1 MLVISLDISAALNGI
16 ELGFSTVGP
25 IRERRTEF
33 LIRHALGIL
42 NILVAAY
49 LCRKT
54 SDLALFVMY
63 SLPSWTNVS
72 FLMLAVFLPLNDL
85 IVLQILWGIELESE
99 SSRNSFHIYSL
110 LSLIISRIVIHASI
124 HSARLFV
131 MYLLSAFRL
140 FTISRMSLDIHS
152 FPLTLHL
159 TLPIA
164 LLAASIIAM
173 FRNLDLESREDS
185 CMAAGADVTASST
198 DSANNRKLAD
208 FQFHLSSVRDG
219 AFRVVT

>member
-1 MLVISLDISAALNGI
+1 MIALDISAALNGI
-16 ELGFSTVGP
+16 ELGSSTIGP

-33 LIRHALGIL
+33 LIRHSLGIL
-42 NILVAAY
+42 NLLVAAY

-54 SDLALFVMY
+54 SALALFVMY

-85 IVLQILWGIELESE
+85 IVLQILWGFELESE
-99 SSRNSFHIYSL
+99 SSRNSFHLFSL
-110 LSLIISRIVIHASI
+110 LSLIISRTVIHASI

-131 MYLLSAFRL
+131 MSLLSAFRL
-140 FTISRMSLDIHS
+140 FTASRMSLDIHS

-185 CMAAGADVTASST
+185 CMAAGAAVTASST